1 VSCRLISEPQ
11 LFAGRRWAVG
21 TAIVTAIA
29 LVQIAT
35 SLLKGDPSPRIFL
48 QAALWVFE
56 TPVQMVVLS
65 LAFDRAMRKG
75 YGSTRVLL
83 ESLLIAGFIGSVCL
97 LSLLAFTEHV
107 FGIDPALPRPV
118 SYPAAGVFG
127 AVIGLLLCGIWA
139 LAFVYPYSAEQTQL
153 RALETERLRLEA
165 DRLRAAAELSRL
177 RAQLEPHFL
186 LNTLNAIAGLVTQN
200 PREARRLIGCL
211 GDLLRDSLRDEDEMQ
226 PLEQEIAWLKR
237 YAMILESRHG
247 DALRFDWDVSEETR
261 DLPLP
266 RLLLQPLVENAVQH
280 GALHRDRGGLVTV
293 RTYLSPTTEDGAR
306 SLVCVVS
313 DNGPGL
319 GTRAVRPDAF
329 GIRAVQR
336 RLELKYASSKFS
348 LESSEH
354 GTRSIV
360 ELPVSAPL
368 SLAGAE

>member
-1 VSCRLISEPQ
+1 VSCKLLPEPQ

-29 LVQIAT
+29 LVQIAP
-35 SLLKGDPSPRIFL
+35 SLIKGDPSPRIFL
-48 QAALWVFE
+48 QVALWVLE

-65 LAFDRAMRKG
+65 IAFDRAMRRG
-75 YGSTRVLL
+75 HGSTRVLL
-83 ESLLIAGFIGSVCL
+83 ESLLISGLIGCVFL
-97 LSLLAFTEHV
+97 LSLLFLTVSV
-107 FGIDPALPRPV
+107 FGIDPALPRPL
-118 SYPAAGVFG
+118 SYPAAGALG

-139 LAFVYPYSAEQTQL
+139 LAFVYPYAAEQSQL

-211 GDLLRDSLRDEDEMQ
+211 GDLLRDSLRDEDELQ

-247 DALRFDWDVSEETR
+247 AALRFDWDVSEETR
-261 DLPLP
+261 ALLLP

-280 GALHRDRGGLVTV
+280 GALHRERGGLVTV
-293 RTYLSPTTEDGAR
+293 RTYLASSTQGGEP

-313 DNGPGL
+313 DNGPGI
-319 GTRAVRPDAF
+319 GSRAPRPEAF

-360 ELPVSAPL
+360 ELPAV
-368 SLAGAE
+368 GADLVGTS